1 MNKFLTALLIGLAIS
16 PSAFAQLEGVIPEDI
31 SPVQAQRIIN
41 EEFLT
46 EEVAKTTAPLKKHV
60 DYIAENYEERPLKE
74 LIKNAEEI
82 ERKVARKL
90 DEDYVPYD
98 RKINVKNPEQVKRFF
113 RKRIN
118 VIY

>member
-1 MNKFLTALLIGLAIS
+1 MNKFLIALLIGLAIYS
-16 PSAFAQLEGVIPEDI
+16 PAFAQLEGIIPEEV
-31 SPVQAQRIIN
+31 SPMQAQRIIN

-46 EEVAKTTAPLKKHV
+46 EEVVKTTAPLKRHV
-60 DYIAENYEERPLKE
+60 DYIAKNYEERPLRE
-74 LIKNAEEI
+74 MIKNAEEI

-90 DEDYVPYD
+90 DDEYVPYD
-98 RKINVKNPEQVKRFF
+98 RRIDVKKPEQVKRFF

>member
-1 MNKFLTALLIGLAIS
+1 MNKFLTALLISLAIS

-31 SPVQAQRIIN
+31 SPVQAKKIIN

-46 EEVAKTTAPLKKHV
+46 EEVVKTTAPLKKHV
-60 DYIAENYEERPLKE
+60 NYIAENYEERPLKE

-90 DEDYVPYD
+90 EEDYVPYD